1 MADRRWQQPNIRSL
15 PTRRRGEEEDSLDEE
30 EIRAEQKRARR
41 TRRRVILAVLLFVV
55 LGTAAFLLF
64 RRYAVYTTY
73 SVEWQKDVS
82 QGSLVGYEPFGGGLL
97 KYSKDGVTF
106 VSGRGEEL
114 WVDTYEMKNP
124 MLDINGDYA
133 VIADRQ
139 GISMRIYNSA
149 GRTGSAETLRP
160 LTRAAVSGNG
170 TVAVIEED
178 ASASYIYFYDKNG
191 TELDITIKS
200 ILAGDGYP
208 TDLALSPDGTGLMVG
223 YQYLSGGELS
233 GRAVFY
239 DFSEVGKNIPNR
251 LVGGFDEPFAGSLIA
266 DVCCMNATNCFAAS
280 TAGLSF
286 FSRRNRTSPELV
298 KQVDEADEIRT
309 LFYNDE
315 YVCVVLNNSA
325 SAERYRL
332 EVYKPDGSLVLTK
345 EFSMNYTGASV
356 SGDYVFLFSANEA
369 MIINMAG
376 TEKFHGALDF
386 QVVQMRTGSVPGEFI
401 MAGTSNVKGV
411 RLR

>member
-1 MADRRWQQPNIRSL
+1 MADRRWQQSNIRSV
-15 PTRRRGEEEDSLDEE
+15 PAGRRFAEEDAADED
-30 EIRAEQKRARR
+30 EIRAEQKRVRR
-41 TRRRVILAVLLFVV
+41 TRRRAILAVLLFVL
-55 LGTAAFLLF
+55 LGAAVILLL
-64 RRYAVYTTY
+64 RRYASYTTY

-82 QGSLVGYEPFGGGLL
+82 QGSLVGYEPFSGGLL

-106 VSGRGEEL
+106 ISGKGDEL

-124 MLDINGDYA
+124 MIDISGECA

-139 GISMRIYNSA
+139 GISVRIYSVA

-178 ASASYIYFYDKNG
+178 STASYICFYDKNG

-208 TDLALSPDGTGLMVG
+208 TDLSLSPDGTGLMVG

-233 GRAVFY
+233 GRVVFY

-251 LVGGFDEPFAGSLIA
+251 LVGGFDEPFSGSLIA
-266 DVCCMNATNCFAAS
+266 DVCCMDGTWCFAAS

-309 LFYNDE
+309 LFYNNE

-332 EVYKPDGSLVLTK
+332 EVYKPDGAQVLSK
-345 EFSMNYTGASV
+345 EFSMNYSAASV
-356 SGDYVFLFSANEA
+356 SGDYVFLFSSNEA
-369 MIINMAG
+369 MIVNMAG
-376 TEKFHGALDF
+376 TEKFHGDLDF
-386 QVVQMRTGSVPGEFI
+386 PVAQMRTGSVPGEFI